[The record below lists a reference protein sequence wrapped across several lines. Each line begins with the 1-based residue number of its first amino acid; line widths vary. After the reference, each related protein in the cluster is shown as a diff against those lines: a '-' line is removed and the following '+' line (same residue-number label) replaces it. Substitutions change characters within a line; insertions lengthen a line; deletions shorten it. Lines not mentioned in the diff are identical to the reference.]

1 MNKEINKLSEEM
13 TQYQI
18 DLRLARRRIT
28 EDFNSGKLKV
38 TLEFYNGVIEGLKLA
53 DTLIIEEQEALF

>member
-1 MNKEINKLSEEM
+1 MDEKIEQLK
-13 TQYQI
+13 I
-18 DLRLARRRIT
+18 DLRLSRRKII

-53 DTLIIEEQEALF
+53 DALIGEYE

>member
-53 DTLIIEEQEALF
+53 DTLIIEE

>member
-1 MNKEINKLSEEM
+1 MGINSEDL

-18 DLRLARRRIT
+18 NLRLARRRIV

-38 TLEFYNGVIEGLKLA
+38 TLEFFNGVIEGLKLA
-53 DTLIIEEQEALF
+53 DSLIDE

>member
-1 MNKEINKLSEEM
+1 MSEEM
-13 TQYQI
+13 AQFQI

-53 DTLIIEEQEALF
+53 DSLIDE

>member
-1 MNKEINKLSEEM
+1 MA
-13 TQYQI
+13 QFQI

-53 DTLIIEEQEALF
+53 DSIIDE